1 MQGARDQQ
9 VDALAALPPSK
20 PQRLPSRASYARA
33 LSQGI
38 RICVAQALLALLLAL
53 TADAADPSYLEALI
67 QRARQLRL
75 AESREW
81 ALLLHYQPRWLRSSV
96 RSLVDAKDFF
106 NAPNGKDD
114 PAAELEA
121 TLIRFFASA
130 PNSERDEHPQCAF
143 IARYQWLK
151 QQLRFDSQRLPEH
164 PCPLYDAW
172 LSAID
177 PQGVTLIFPV
187 AYLNNPPSM
196 FGHTLLRI
204 DAAAH
209 TEQTRLLDFTVNFA
223 AQTNE
228 ARGVIYAIKGVWGAF
243 PGRFSVSR
251 YHRKVKEYSDIENR
265 DIWEYE
271 LTLDLEET
279 RRLLMHVWELRS
291 AHFDY
296 FFHRENCSYQ
306 LLSLI
311 EVARPSLRLTEQF
324 PWQAIPSDT
333 VRAVT
338 TAPGLLKQLRYR
350 PSRSTVLRHRLY
362 DMDDRLQDIAQRLA
376 AGEITSEGAEMVALT
391 PVEQA
396 QALEL
401 ALDYLSY
408 RKHWDEGLS
417 TRQERTTLALL
428 KMRSALK
435 VPDQLPHIQAPDVRP
450 DQGHKTSRLGVTF
463 GLEDDAPFVGLQYR
477 HAYHDLLD
485 PAGGYP
491 PGAQL
496 EFLHVELR
504 YDPNRGKINLERF
517 RLIDLLST
525 PLRDRFLKPWSWK
538 VNIGA
543 QRKRFADRKSA
554 IVGEANGGLG
564 VSYRLSKRGTIYA
577 FGEGV
582 VGLSDRFH
590 QRIAIAVGS
599 SAGILWDV
607 SSRWRVGLSGRFL
620 RYIQGIAA
628 NAHQIGF
635 DQMIELTRQSA
646 ITIEMRQSSDF
657 GKAFITASL
666 SWKFYF

>member
-1 MQGARDQQ
+1 MKS
-9 VDALAALPPSK
+9 LLM
-20 PQRLPSRASYARA
+20 
-33 LSQGI
+33 
-38 RICVAQALLALLLAL
+38 QALLALVLAM
-53 TADAADPSYLEALI
+53 AAHAADQAYLEELI

-81 ALLLHYQPRWLRSSV
+81 ALLLHYQPGWLRSRAHSA
-96 RSLVDAKDFF
+96 VDAEAFF
-106 NAPNGKDD
+106 NASNGNHD
-114 PAAELEA
+114 PAAELQA
-121 TLIRFFASA
+121 TLTRFFAGVRPTEPDA
-130 PNSERDEHPQCAF
+130 HPQCVF

-151 QQLRFDSQRLPEH
+151 QRLGFDPQRLPEQS
-164 PCPLYDAW
+164 CPRFDDW

-177 PQGVTLIFPV
+177 PHGVTLIFPV

-204 DAAAH
+204 DAATH

-223 AQTNE
+223 AQTDE
-228 ARGVIYAIKGVWGAF
+228 ARGVVYAVKGLFGAF

-251 YHRKVKEYSDIENR
+251 YHRKVREYGDIENR
-265 DIWEYE
+265 DIWEYQ
-271 LTLDLEET
+271 LTLNPEET

-311 EVARPSLRLTEQF
+311 EVARPSLTLTDQF
-324 PWQAIPSDT
+324 SLQAIPSDT

-338 TAPGLLKQLRYR
+338 TAPGLLQQVRYR

-362 DMDDRLQDIAQRLA
+362 GMEARLQDMARGLA
-376 AGEITSEGAEMVALT
+376 AGEIAAESMETLALT

-396 QALEL
+396 QVVEL
-401 ALDYLSY
+401 ALEYLGY
-408 RKHWDEGLS
+408 RKHSDAGDE
-417 TRQERTTLALL
+417 QERTTLALL

-435 VPDQLPHIQAPDVRP
+435 VPDQSPHIPAPVVRP
-450 DQGHKTSRLGVTF
+450 DQGHKTSRFGVVLGF
-463 GLEDDAPFVGLQYR
+463 EDDAPFVGLQYR

-504 YDPNRGKINLERF
+504 YDFNRGKINLERF
-517 RLIDLLST
+517 GLIDLVST
-525 PLRDRFLKPWSWK
+525 PLRDRFLQPWSWK

-543 QRKRFADRKSA
+543 QRKRFSERESA

-564 VSYRLSKRGTIYA
+564 VSYRLSERGMVYA
-577 FGEGV
+577 FGEGAIDL
-582 VGLSDRFH
+582 GDRFK
-590 QRIAIAVGS
+590 QYMAIAVGS
-599 SAGILWDV
+599 SAGVLWDV
-607 SSRWRVGLSGRFL
+607 SNRWRVRLSGRFL
-620 RYIQGIAA
+620 RYVQGIDA
-628 NAHQIGF
+628 NAYQIGLGQRIALTQQSVF
-635 DQMIELTRQSA
+635 NIEINHRN
-646 ITIEMRQSSDF
+646 DF
-657 GKAFITASL
+657 GEAFMTASIG
-666 SWKFYF
+666 WQFYF